1 MQSSGPVLLLDLGG
15 VLADLGDP
23 VSALGLQMTQR
34 EFWRVWTTSST
45 VRTFETGQMD
55 VADFLFKVSAELG
68 YSGDEPFARRFQAWQ
83 LRLYPGVD
91 EIIRHAAASCRVA
104 LLSNTN
110 EIHWHQVGHE
120 TQVFSTFARIFLS
133 YETGHFKPSPQSFLQ
148 VMEFFEC
155 SPGEIIFL
163 DDSEQNIVAARG
175 LGIDAHRIVG
185 FAELKRYLDCR

>member
-45 VRTFETGQMD
+45 VRAFETGQMD

-83 LRLYPGVD
+83 LRSLPFNNVRALFSFGLPANGVVHARAYV
-91 EIIRHAAASCRVA
+91 ILGSLASVSILSSWAIRC
-104 LLSNTN
+104 
-110 EIHWHQVGHE
+110 I
-120 TQVFSTFARIFLS
+120 
-133 YETGHFKPSPQSFLQ
+133 
-148 VMEFFEC
+148 
-155 SPGEIIFL
+155 
-163 DDSEQNIVAARG
+163 
-175 LGIDAHRIVG
+175 
-185 FAELKRYLDCR
+185 